1 MFFFYHL
8 IRHTT
13 YKEGGLND
21 RHKLPD
27 SQTIGRHIRK
37 LRKLQHRTLQDV
49 ADNCGFTKSLLSKI
63 EGGKVVPP
71 VATLI
76 KIASALHTNIS
87 GLIAE
92 GNSRDCVFVPAARE
106 ERSPVPTESG
116 YSILPLAVE
125 MPHKKMQPVLI
136 TVRPEELKDKIHSH
150 EGEELIF
157 VLEGILEFQVD
168 EQRYVLNPG
177 DSIFFN
183 SIIEHRITG
192 VHSEYVKF
200 LDIFN

>member
-1 MFFFYHL
+1 M
-8 IRHTT
+8 
-13 YKEGGLND
+13 ND

-87 GLIAE
+87 A
-92 GNSRDCVFVPAARE
+92 
-106 ERSPVPTESG
+106 
-116 YSILPLAVE
+116 
-125 MPHKKMQPVLI
+125 
-136 TVRPEELKDKIHSH
+136 
-150 EGEELIF
+150 
-157 VLEGILEFQVD
+157 
-168 EQRYVLNPG
+168 
-177 DSIFFN
+177 
-183 SIIEHRITG
+183 
-192 VHSEYVKF
+192 
-200 LDIFN
+200 

>member
-1 MFFFYHL
+1 M
-8 IRHTT
+8 T
-13 YKEGGLND
+13 GSQVS
-21 RHKLPD
+21 PD
-27 SQTIGRHIRK
+27 SKNIGKNIRK

-63 EGGKVVPP
+63 ESGTVVPP

-76 KIASALHTNIS
+76 KIASALHTTIS

-92 GNSRDCVFVPAARE
+92 GENSDCIFIPGIKEGRE
-106 ERSPVPTESG
+106 PLPTESG

-125 MPHKKMQPVLI
+125 LKHKRMQPFLI
-136 TVRPEELKDKIHSH
+136 TARPEDLNDKIHSH

-157 VLEGILEFQVD
+157 VLEGILQFQVSS
-168 EQRYVLNPG
+168 EVYTLNPG

-183 SIIEHRITG
+183 SVVEHRITG
-192 VHSEYVKF
+192 ILSPCVKF
-200 LDIFN
+200 LNIFN

>member
-1 MFFFYHL
+1 MKDKQT
-8 IRHTT
+8 I
-13 YKEGGLND
+13 
-21 RHKLPD
+21 PD
-27 SQTIGRHIRK
+27 SQNIGRHIRK

-63 EGGKVVPP
+63 EGGKIVPP

-92 GNSRDCVFVPAARE
+92 GNSRDCVFVPAAKNG
-106 ERSPVPTESG
+106 RSPVPTESG

-125 MPHKKMQPVLI
+125 MPGKKMQPVLI
-136 TVRPEELKDKIHSH
+136 TVRPEDLNDKVHSH

-157 VLEGILEFQVD
+157 VLEGVLEFQVD
-168 EQRYVLNPG
+168 SEIYTLNPG

-183 SIIEHRITG
+183 SIIEHHITG
-192 VHSEYVKF
+192 VHSDYVKF